1 MSTPKKRSRSIAR
14 QLNAE
19 LVWRSFGKKLFWS
32 VFAVLL
38 LLTAWCWT
46 QENVTG
52 ARAIGITSR
61 EFTGSLHTTP
71 DRKSVV

>member
-19 LVWRSFGKKLFWS
+19 LAWRSFGKKLFWS
-32 VFAVLL
+32 IFITILL
-38 LLTAWCWT
+38 LAAWCWT

-52 ARAIGITSR
+52 ARAAGRS
-61 EFTGSLHTTP
+61 G
-71 DRKSVV
+71 